1 MSSYV
6 SPTLRTKFE
15 SLSIDLKNT
24 ILERDV
30 QLNSLNDL
38 IQVLEQ
44 IVDEA
49 SNNNPVYKHSDTFTG

>member
-6 SPTLRTKFE
+6 SPTLRTRFE

-30 QLNSLNDL
+30 QLNNLNDL

-44 IVDEA
+44 IVDE
-49 SNNNPVYKHSDTFTG
+49 STNDNPVYKHSDAFTG